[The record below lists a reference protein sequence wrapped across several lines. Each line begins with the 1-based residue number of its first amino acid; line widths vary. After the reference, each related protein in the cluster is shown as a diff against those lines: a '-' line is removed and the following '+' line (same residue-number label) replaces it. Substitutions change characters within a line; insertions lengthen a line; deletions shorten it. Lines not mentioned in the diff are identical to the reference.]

1 MVRYFHGRSWQECDG
16 DKLPK
21 DASLLVRSVGT
32 DNVRDLEEG
41 IRAYESQTGKVV
53 PYIMAAERKD
63 DVQFY
68 VPKDELADL
77 RKFLIAKLGEG
88 KK

>member
-1 MVRYFHGRSWQECDG
+1 MTRYFHGGSWQECEG

-32 DNVRDLEEG
+32 ENVRDLEEG
-41 IRAYESQTGKVV
+41 IRAYKQETGRDI

-63 DVQFY
+63 DVEFY
-68 VPKDELADL
+68 VQKGDVADL
-77 RKFLIAKLGEG
+77 RKFLMARLGNG
-88 KK
+88 K